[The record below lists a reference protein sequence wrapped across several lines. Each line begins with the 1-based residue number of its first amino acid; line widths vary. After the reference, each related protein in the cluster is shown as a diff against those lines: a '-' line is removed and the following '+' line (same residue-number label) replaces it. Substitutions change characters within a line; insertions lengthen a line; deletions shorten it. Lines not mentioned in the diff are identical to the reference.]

1 MKTRKPVNT
10 KKLVAIGLLS
20 AIVVVLQLL
29 GGGIKFGTF
38 SITLVLIPIVVGAA
52 LYGWKAGAW
61 LGFVFSCMAMLD
73 ASLFLG
79 MNAFGTVVTVYAKGI
94 LCGLCAGLVYQLLAK
109 KLHNHTVAVVAAAI
123 ICPIVNTGIFALGC
137 MVFFIPGI
145 QDLLG
150 LTSGGEAIASIFT
163 VFIGVNFFI
172 ELGVNL
178 VLAPV
183 ITRLIRIAKK

>member
-1 MKTRKPVNT
+1 
-10 KKLVAIGLLS
+10 
-20 AIVVVLQLL
+20 
-29 GGGIKFGTF
+29 
-38 SITLVLIPIVVGAA
+38 
-52 LYGWKAGAW
+52 
-61 LGFVFSCMAMLD
+61 
-73 ASLFLG
+73 
-79 MNAFGTVVTVYAKGI
+79 
-94 LCGLCAGLVYQLLAK
+94 
-109 KLHNHTVAVVAAAI
+109 
-123 ICPIVNTGIFALGC
+123 